1 MTQLF
6 SRQDVLD
13 LLPYKHLVEAVESAH
28 IGLANGRVVHPERET
43 AAVPGLDTVVVPMLA
58 ISADHALAV
67 SKILVDQPAD
77 PAAPRQRSTI
87 VAIDLRSGDCAAL
100 VDGAA
105 VTLLRT
111 AATSA
116 VATRA
121 LARPDA
127 HTLGILGAGKQAL
140 AHLEA
145 IAEVR
150 DLTELAIWNRTPERA
165 DHVVAAAREMGL
177 EARRY
182 DHPRE
187 VVERSD
193 ILCTLTPAVDP
204 LVHAADLHPG
214 LHINAV
220 GSPPRPDYRE
230 LASDVLGAG
239 RVVVDSAPVALA
251 ESGAVQY
258 ALRDG
263 TLDPAVP
270 LVDLG
275 EVLTGRAPGRADSQE
290 VTVFVSVGLGIQ
302 DLAAVTL
309 LLDTAPQRGAG
320 HDITSR
326 LRG

>member
-1 MTQLF
+1 MTTLF
-6 SRQDVLD
+6 SKHDVLE
-13 LLPYKHLVEAVESAH
+13 LLPYKHLIEAVESAH
-28 IGLANGRVVHPERET
+28 IGLAEGRVVHPERST

-58 ISADHALAV
+58 ISADNALAV
-67 SKILVDQPAD
+67 SKILVDQPDD

-87 VAIDLRSGDCAAL
+87 VAVDLRSGDCAAL

-105 VTLLRT
+105 VTRLRT
-111 AATSA
+111 AATTA
-116 VATRA
+116 VAARA
-121 LARPDA
+121 ITPPDY
-127 HTLGILGAGKQAL
+127 HTQGKIGAGQQAV

-145 IAEVR
+145 ISEVR
-150 DLTELAIWNRTPERA
+150 DLTELVIWNRTPERA
-165 DHVVAAAREMGL
+165 DHVVAKAREMGL
-177 EARRY
+177 EAHRL
-182 DHPRE
+182 DHPRA

-230 LASDVLGAG
+230 LASDVLGSA
-239 RVVVDSAPVALA
+239 RVIVDSAPVARA
-251 ESGAVQY
+251 ESGAVQ
-258 ALRDG
+258 AAFRDG
-263 TLDPAVP
+263 TLDPTTP

-275 EVLTGRAPGRADSQE
+275 EVLSGRAPGRADAQE

-309 LLDTAPQRGAG
+309 MLDTAAQRGAG
-320 HDITSR
+320 HAVADR

>member
-1 MTQLF
+1 MTTLF
-6 SRQDVLD
+6 SKHDVLE
-13 LLPYKHLVEAVESAH
+13 LLPYKHLIEAVESAH
-28 IGLANGRVVHPERET
+28 IGLAEGRVVHPERST

-58 ISADHALAV
+58 ISADNALAV
-67 SKILVDQPAD
+67 SKILVDQPDD

-87 VAIDLRSGDCAAL
+87 VAVDLRSGDCAAL

-121 LARPDA
+121 LSRPDA
-127 HTLGILGAGKQAL
+127 HTLGILGAGQQAV

-145 IAEVR
+145 ISEVR
-150 DLTELAIWNRTPERA
+150 DLTELVIWNRTPERA
-165 DHVVAAAREMGL
+165 DHVVAKAREMGL
-177 EARRY
+177 EAHRL
-182 DHPRE
+182 DHPRA

-230 LASDVLGAG
+230 LASDVLGSA
-239 RVVVDSAPVALA
+239 RVIVDSAPVARA
-251 ESGAVQY
+251 ESGAVQ
-258 ALRDG
+258 AAFRDG
-263 TLDPAVP
+263 TLDPTTP

-275 EVLTGRAPGRADSQE
+275 EVLSGRAPGRADAQE

-309 LLDTAPQRGAG
+309 MLDTAAQRGAG
-320 HDITSR
+320 HAVADR

>member
-1 MTQLF
+1 MTVLF
-6 SRQDVLD
+6 SRDEVLE
-13 LLPYKHLVEAVESAH
+13 LLQYKHLVEAVESAH
-28 IGLANGRVVHPERET
+28 IGLTNGRVVHPERST
-43 AAVPGLDTVVVPMLA
+43 VGVPGLDTVVVPMVA
-58 ISADHALAV
+58 VSADNALAV
-67 SKILVDQPAD
+67 SKILIDQPAD
-77 PAAPRQRSTI
+77 PSAPRQRSTI
-87 VAIDLRSGDCAAL
+87 VAIDLRTGDCAAL

-121 LARPDA
+121 LSRPDA
-127 HTLGILGAGKQAL
+127 HTLGILGAGRQAL

-165 DHVVAAAREMGL
+165 DQVVAKAREMGL
-177 EARRY
+177 DAHRF
-182 DHPRE
+182 DHPRA

-193 ILCTLTPAVDP
+193 ILCTLTPSVDP

-220 GSPPRPDYRE
+220 GSPPRPTYRE
-230 LASDVLGAG
+230 LASDVLRS
-239 RVVVDSAPVALA
+239 RVVVDSGPVARA
-251 ESGAVQY
+251 ESGAVQ
-258 ALRDG
+258 AAFREGVLN
-263 TLDPAVP
+263 PSAP

-275 EVLTGRAPGRADSQE
+275 EVLSGRAPGRTDRQI

-302 DLAAVTL
+302 DLAAVSL
-309 LLDTAPQRGAG
+309 LLDTATQRGAG
-320 HDITSR
+320 HDISDR
-326 LRG
+326 L

>member
-1 MTQLF
+1 MTTLF
-6 SRQDVLD
+6 SKHDVLE
-13 LLPYKHLVEAVESAH
+13 LLPYKHLIEAVESAH
-28 IGLANGRVVHPERET
+28 IGLAEGRVVHPERST

-58 ISADHALAV
+58 ISADNALAV
-67 SKILVDQPAD
+67 SKILVDQPDD

-87 VAIDLRSGDCAAL
+87 VAVDLRSGDCAAL

-116 VATRA
+116 VATRE
-121 LARPDA
+121 LSRPGS
-127 HTLGILGAGKQAL
+127 HTLGILGAGQQAV

-145 IAEVR
+145 ISQVR
-150 DLTELAIWNRTPERA
+150 DLTELVIWNRNPERA
-165 DHVVAAAREMGL
+165 DHIVAKAREMGL
-177 EARRY
+177 EAHRL
-182 DHPRE
+182 DHPRA

-230 LASDVLGAG
+230 LASDVLGSA
-239 RVVVDSAPVALA
+239 RVIVDSAPVARA
-251 ESGAVQY
+251 ESGAVQ
-258 ALRDG
+258 AAFRDG
-263 TLDPAVP
+263 TLDPTTP

-275 EVLTGRAPGRADSQE
+275 EVLSGRAPGRADAQE

-309 LLDTAPQRGAG
+309 MLDTAAQRGAG
-320 HDITSR
+320 HAVADW

>member
-1 MTQLF
+1 
-6 SRQDVLD
+6 
-13 LLPYKHLVEAVESAH
+13 
-28 IGLANGRVVHPERET
+28 
-43 AAVPGLDTVVVPMLA
+43 MLA
-58 ISADHALAV
+58 ISADNALAV
-67 SKILVDQPAD
+67 SKILVDQPDD

-87 VAIDLRSGDCAAL
+87 VAVDLRSGDCAAL

-121 LARPDA
+121 LSRPDS
-127 HTLGILGAGKQAL
+127 HTLGILGAGQQAV

-145 IAEVR
+145 ISEVR
-150 DLTELAIWNRTPERA
+150 DLTELVIWNRTPERA
-165 DHVVAAAREMGL
+165 DHVVAKAREMGL
-177 EARRY
+177 EAHRL
-182 DHPRE
+182 DHPRA

-230 LASDVLGAG
+230 LASDVLGSA
-239 RVVVDSAPVALA
+239 RVIVDSAPVARA
-251 ESGAVQY
+251 ESGAVQ
-258 ALRDG
+258 AAFRDG
-263 TLDPAVP
+263 TLDPTTP

-275 EVLTGRAPGRADSQE
+275 EVLSGRAPGRADAQE

-309 LLDTAPQRGAG
+309 MLDTAAQRGAG
-320 HDITSR
+320 HAVADR

>member
-1 MTQLF
+1 MTLMF
-6 SRQDVLD
+6 SRQDVLE

-28 IGLANGRVVHPERET
+28 IGLAAGRVVHPERAT

-58 ISADHALAV
+58 ISADNALAV

-87 VAIDLRSGDCAAL
+87 VAVDLRSGDCAAL

-121 LARPDA
+121 LSRPDS
-127 HTLGILGAGKQAL
+127 HTLGILGAGQQAV

-150 DLTELAIWNRTPERA
+150 DLTELVIWNRTPERA
-165 DHVVAAAREMGL
+165 DHVVAKARAMGL
-177 EARRY
+177 EAHRL
-182 DHPRE
+182 DHPRA

-230 LASDVLGAG
+230 LASDVLGSA
-239 RVVVDSAPVALA
+239 RVVVDSAPVARA
-251 ESGAVQY
+251 ESGAVQ
-258 ALRDG
+258 AAFRDG
-263 TLDPAVP
+263 ALDPTAP

-275 EVLTGRAPGRADSQE
+275 DVLSGRAPGRADAHE

-309 LLDTAPQRGAG
+309 MLDTAAQRGAG
-320 HDITSR
+320 HAVADR